1 MIRSFSLLAAS
12 AIALAPAMALAPT
25 QPPGQGQYNG
35 TNYWHMNG
43 PAHATGQPGADCEDL
58 VASGEGATP
67 GQSANSPGGGSPFS
81 GEDST
86 GGSHY
91 AGSQPQNSR
100 NTASVSQYDV
110 ACANQTP

>member
-1 MIRSFSLLAAS
+1 MKRTIALFAATILIAPALAS
-12 AIALAPAMALAPT
+12 AQA
-25 QPPGQGQYNG
+25 PGQGQYNG
-35 TNYWHMNG
+35 QGYWHQNG
-43 PAHATGQPGADCEDL
+43 PATTGQPNQSCEDL
-58 VASGEGATP
+58 VASGDGATP

-110 ACANQTP
+110 ACANQPL